1 MNPAPKKSRTPSS
14 ESRSN
19 QRVYLR
25 QGILESNQDFADRM
39 LLAMR
44 EKGILPPEPRQSR
57 SSRKA

>member
-1 MNPAPKKSRTPSS
+1 
-14 ESRSN
+14 
-19 QRVYLR
+19 
-25 QGILESNQDFADRM
+25 M